1 MAVLRLSRYAT
12 LAVAAAIWFL
22 AKFVRYAFP
31 PLFETFQASYGLSTA
46 TVGLVYTG
54 LMTVYALLQFPSG
67 MLSDRFGPV
76 RVVTGGA
83 LVAAVGSFALVVDS
97 PAPAFVAAAML
108 VGAGTGAHKTVA
120 VRVLSRV
127 YPSRTGRVLG
137 VFDTV
142 GAYGGVGASA
152 VVTLFLVAPPVLT
165 PLTSRLPGA
174 AWRGVFLLAGLAGVA
189 LAAAFAWYVP
199 RQLPATDDSDD
210 VSTDEGADPTL
221 ADYLR
226 QFADR
231 RFAAFILVTVL
242 FSFAYNGAVAF
253 LPLYLTDAVGFGT
266 ATANFLY
273 SLLFALSVV
282 QVVTGDVSDRAGRL
296 PIITGTLGVAGVS
309 LVGAVVLADAGLLA
323 LGAVVVGLAV
333 GSHGFRPV
341 RGVYLV
347 EILPDWIAAGGLG
360 IVRTILMGAG
370 AVSPAVVGFLA
381 EAYDLRA
388 AFALLAASMV
398 GAAVVAG
405 GLLLSEHTGG
415 ADPA

>member
-1 MAVLRLSRYAT
+1 
-12 LAVAAAIWFL
+12 
-22 AKFVRYAFP
+22 
-31 PLFETFQASYGLSTA
+31 
-46 TVGLVYTG
+46 
-54 LMTVYALLQFPSG
+54 
-67 MLSDRFGPV
+67 
-76 RVVTGGA
+76 
-83 LVAAVGSFALVVDS
+83 
-97 PAPAFVAAAML
+97 
-108 VGAGTGAHKTVA
+108 
-120 VRVLSRV
+120 
-127 YPSRTGRVLG
+127 
-137 VFDTV
+137 
-142 GAYGGVGASA
+142 
-152 VVTLFLVAPPVLT
+152 
-165 PLTSRLPGA
+165 
-174 AWRGVFLLAGLAGVA
+174 
-189 LAAAFAWYVP
+189 
-199 RQLPATDDSDD
+199 
-210 VSTDEGADPTL
+210 
-221 ADYLR
+221 
-226 QFADR
+226 
-231 RFAAFILVTVL
+231 
-242 FSFAYNGAVAF
+242 
-253 LPLYLTDAVGFGT
+253 
-266 ATANFLY
+266 
-273 SLLFALSVV
+273 
-282 QVVTGDVSDRAGRL
+282 VSDRAGRL

>member
-1 MAVLRLSRYAT
+1 MAALRLTRYTT
-12 LAVAAAIWFL
+12 LVVAAALWFL

-83 LVAAVGSFALVVDS
+83 LVAAVGSFALVADS
-97 PAPAFVAAAML
+97 PAPVFVAAAML

-165 PLTSRLPGA
+165 PFVSRLPGA

-199 RQLPATDDSDD
+199 RQLSSSDD
-210 VSTDEGADPTL
+210 ADAAATAESADPTL

-226 QFADR
+226 QFSDR

-242 FSFAYNGAVAF
+242 FSFSYNGAVAF

-266 ATANFLY
+266 TTANLLY

-282 QVVTGDVSDRAGRL
+282 QVVTGDVSDRTGRL
-296 PIITGTLGVAGVS
+296 PIITVTLGIAGVS
-309 LVGAVVLADAGLLA
+309 LVGAVVLADGGFLA
-323 LGAVVVGLAV
+323 LGAAVVGLAV

-405 GLLLSEHTGG
+405 GLLLSERTGG
-415 ADPA
+415 AEPA